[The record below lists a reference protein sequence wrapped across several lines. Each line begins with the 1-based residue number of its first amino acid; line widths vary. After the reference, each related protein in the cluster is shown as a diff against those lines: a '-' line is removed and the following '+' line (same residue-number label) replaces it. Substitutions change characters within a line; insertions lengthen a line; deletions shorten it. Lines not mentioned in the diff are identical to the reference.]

1 MNTKTYRTPTTKMVP
16 QLDDDGYFMGFSVAD
31 ESPMIAGLWDLAH
44 NAIDAKAPPREAVEN
59 EAIRWTGTD
68 WAYEPDYSQA
78 ELYST
83 VSGEVIKAKRGQSL
97 NELNATLDRPQPHQS
112 WNKKKKCWSWSIA
125 QLKEQKLAELSAMR
139 WDIQSSGVIVDSV
152 QYASSPDDV
161 ARLKSTLDDMQA
173 AELETVTFKA
183 ANGWTK
189 LNAAQLKK
197 VYTALVQYTQACY
210 TAEYEHTQQINA
222 SKKAE
227 DIEGYNLQSGW
238 PV

>member
-31 ESPMIAGLWDLAH
+31 ESPMIAGHWDLAH

-97 NELNATLDRPQPHQS
+97 NELNATLDRPQPDQS
-112 WNKKKKCWSWSIA
+112 WNKKKKCWEWTTA
-125 QLKEQKLAELSAMR
+125 QLKEKKLSELAALR
-139 WDIQSSGVIVDSV
+139 WEVQSSGITIDKV

-161 ARLKSTLDDMQA
+161 SRLKSTLDDMQA
-173 AELETVTFKA
+173 VALESVTFKA
-183 ANGWTK
+183 ASGWTR

-197 VYTALVQYTQACY
+197 VYTALVQHTQACY
-210 TAEYEHTQQINA
+210 AAEYEHTQKINA
-222 SKKAE
+222 LKKAE
-227 DIEGYNLQSGW
+227 EIAAYIINNGW
-238 PV
+238 V